1 MRNTTSPVRNTL
13 LIFDSVF
20 QEMAESPRH
29 FALILEPADI
39 LRAKKEGKIGLMLG
53 IEGAEA
59 VEDNIG

>member
-1 MRNTTSPVRNTL
+1 M